1 MDDLA
6 RIRTAKSSVQ
16 QKSSPERIRRKTL
29 KLKRGFELR
38 RRRSRRGRL
47 GLGFARRRRGRVYRR
62 VRLGLGLAR
71 SRGRW
76 IDDGGVALLLFT
88 SRRIHRRLF
97 LLTGDEKSGTSKD
110 TDVFSHNLKFGC
122 RLSYGST
129 DLVKSRAIRSLLA
142 GWWQ

>member
-47 GLGFARRRRGRVYRR
+47 GLGFARRRRRVDGRVG
-62 VRLGLGLAR
+62 LGFGLAR

-97 LLTGDEKSGTSKD
+97 LLTGDEKSRTSKD